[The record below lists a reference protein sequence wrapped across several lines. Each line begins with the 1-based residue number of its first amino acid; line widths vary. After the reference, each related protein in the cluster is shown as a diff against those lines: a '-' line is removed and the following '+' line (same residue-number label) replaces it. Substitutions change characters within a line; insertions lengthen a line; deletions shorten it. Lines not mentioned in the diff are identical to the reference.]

1 LELVSGWVWRI
12 CSYDQ
17 LAPLDGSRAA
27 SSARRSC
34 DSQDLHTVHDAL
46 ASAYRCG
53 YTTYLYVSRRET
65 QESASK
71 RTKTMGW
78 VRLPQCLR
86 QTPQVWREKEPQTM
100 STTVQKLALLRA
112 RSLIAD
118 APRWTSGGL
127 ARAPDGR
134 VVAWIDDSATQ
145 WCAVG
150 AIYRATYDLVR
161 DQKKAICIG
170 DQIAARILPRPWP
183 RGSLVALNDACGH
196 AAVLAAFDRALD
208 LV

>member
-1 LELVSGWVWRI
+1 
-12 CSYDQ
+12 
-17 LAPLDGSRAA
+17 
-27 SSARRSC
+27 
-34 DSQDLHTVHDAL
+34 
-46 ASAYRCG
+46 
-53 YTTYLYVSRRET
+53 
-65 QESASK
+65 
-71 RTKTMGW
+71 
-78 VRLPQCLR
+78 
-86 QTPQVWREKEPQTM
+86 M

-161 DQKKAICIG
+161 DQKKQSALGI
-170 DQIAARILPRPWP
+170 RLRPA
-183 RGSLVALNDACGH
+183 SSHALGPA
-196 AAVLAAFDRALD
+196 DRWSR
-208 LV
+208 